1 MRDDGIVNHQS
12 RSLIYLLEILSI
24 QLQNAFLL
32 LIFFM
37 VSTTFTKDTHLSID
51 LPKATGAEAL
61 VAEKQ
66 IEITIS
72 RQGDFG
78 INGVALV
85 NNKIDTLKTAI
96 EKVSGGDTTLP
107 LIITADSATEHQS
120 VVTAMDAVGQLG
132 FSKLSI
138 TTKNVPQD
146 D

>member
-1 MRDDGIVNHQS
+1 MNLTP
-12 RSLIYLLEILSI
+12 LIDVV
-24 QLQNAFLL
+24 FLL